1 MKKKILL
8 INKSLV
14 VGGVETVVKTQY
26 KTFKMSGHSVD
37 ILLFK
42 DTINFQ
48 VQDSQNIY
56 YIDNYSSIRS
66 FIADQEKKSAYD
78 IIICHAQSER
88 ICRKVKSL
96 HRDNTLFVI
105 HGMHSKKLLSG
116 NFLARYLR
124 KKRMQFLYRDQNLIT
139 VSDAVKDDIDS
150 IKINYKKIKTIY
162 NPFDI
167 EHINILA
174 CQKFD
179 VKIKKQYLVW
189 VGRISEEKNLPFLLD
204 VYYPLATLYDLV
216 IIGDGSQ
223 KIISS
228 LNQKIKHLNI
238 ENRVHFLGFIEN
250 PYPYIKNAN
259 ALLLTSDNEG
269 LPTVVLESLIL
280 NTPVFSRNIP
290 AIYEILSKYF
300 PEGIFMSEEKKL
312 TAEQILSNL
321 NTPINIQKVQR
332 SLSFESSNS
341 QYLNY
346 LK

>member
-1 MKKKILL
+1 LAC
-8 INKSLV
+8 
-14 VGGVETVVKTQY
+14 
-26 KTFKMSGHSVD
+26 
-37 ILLFK
+37 LF
-42 DTINFQ
+42 
-48 VQDSQNIY
+48 
-56 YIDNYSSIRS
+56 RG
-66 FIADQEKKSAYD
+66 
-78 IIICHAQSER
+78 
-88 ICRKVKSL
+88 L
-96 HRDNTLFVI
+96 
-105 HGMHSKKLLSG
+105 
-116 NFLARYLR
+116 
-124 KKRMQFLYRDQNLIT
+124 
-139 VSDAVKDDIDS
+139 
-150 IKINYKKIKTIY
+150 NYKKIKTIY